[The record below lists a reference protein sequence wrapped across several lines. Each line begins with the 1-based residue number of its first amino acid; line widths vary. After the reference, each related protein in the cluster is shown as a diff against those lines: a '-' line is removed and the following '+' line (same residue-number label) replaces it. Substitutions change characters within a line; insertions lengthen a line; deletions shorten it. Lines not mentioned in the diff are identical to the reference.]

1 MLSKI
6 KSYLMSGQFW
16 AGFVVGAIAATAFP
30 KLRSLAAPVA
40 SKVPGATTS

>member
-1 MLSKI
+1 MLAKI

-30 KLRSLAAPVA
+30 KIRSVVAPVA
-40 SKVPGATTS
+40 SKVPGASA